1 MMAAGSN
8 FVFKLCSQTTA
19 DGHGY

>member
-1 MMAAGSN
+1 MAAGSN